1 MTARPEARRV
11 AGRWIAKADE
21 DLAAAERLVSLDD
34 SLAAVVC
41 FHCQQS
47 AEKYLKA
54 VLVELGRNVPRTHN
68 LEDLLVLLLP
78 DYPHLSTL
86 RRGLKFLI
94 QFAVEARY
102 PGFRATKPQA
112 SCRRTTLG
120 QPRR

>member
-1 MTARPEARRV
+1 M
-11 AGRWIAKADE
+11 
-21 DLAAAERLVSLDD
+21 
-34 SLAAVVC
+34 C
-41 FHCQQS
+41 FCCQQC

-54 VLVELGRNVPRTHN
+54 VLVERGRSVPRTHN
-68 LEDLLVLLLP
+68 LEDLLVLLLS

-112 SCRRTTLG
+112 AAALRWARRVADACRLLLSVSSR
-120 QPRR
+120 PRRRKSP